1 MDIPKN
7 VVSKVFKSI
16 CKITFEYND
25 NDNDKMNCNVTGFFI
40 TINKSKKYL
49 ITYCHFMQ
57 RKQIKNIIIEIWNQE
72 KMNLSLNDRF
82 IEYLNES
89 KDIIIIEIKNKDII
103 YNDIEFLNCDNNKN
117 NTYYKNQNIF
127 IILNIKGEETC
138 VKGKIL
144 DIHENK
150 FIHNIKPYNCCSGCP
165 IIFWNENINEI
176 QVIGIYTKG
185 DFIYNDLNLAIFID
199 KIIRDIKAINKDLN
213 NETYLDNDK
222 ILNDKINNISP
233 HNNDININSIENTI
247 SQTSNNNQVKDNE
260 KNIIEKKLILS
271 DSKNAIVL
279 KFYSVDQSLK
289 YSVKCERTDIFNT
302 IVNQIFEREPQC
314 KDFNFYFICNG
325 RAILIFK
332 DIKGNNLKDGDTI
345 ILNTFE

>member
-57 RKQIKNIIIEIWNQE
+57 RKQVKNIIIEIWNQE

-213 NETYLDNDK
+213 NETFLDNDK
-222 ILNDKINNISP
+222 ILNDKINNIFL
-233 HNNDININSIENTI
+233 EF
-247 SQTSNNNQVKDNE
+247 SN
-260 KNIIEKKLILS
+260 LS
-271 DSKNAIVL
+271 
-279 KFYSVDQSLK
+279 
-289 YSVKCERTDIFNT
+289 
-302 IVNQIFEREPQC
+302 
-314 KDFNFYFICNG
+314 
-325 RAILIFK
+325 
-332 DIKGNNLKDGDTI
+332 
-345 ILNTFE
+345 